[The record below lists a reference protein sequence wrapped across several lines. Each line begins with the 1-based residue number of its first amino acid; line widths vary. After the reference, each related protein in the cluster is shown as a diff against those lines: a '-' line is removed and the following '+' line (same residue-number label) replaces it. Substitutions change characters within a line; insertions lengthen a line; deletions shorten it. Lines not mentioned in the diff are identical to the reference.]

1 MDTLLPYLEIA
12 NKYIIMLK
20 RENAVLMEF
29 KRKSLE
35 LALAVRK
42 HEKERMIVDKKYAW
56 VLARELLEIEESLN
70 D

>member
-1 MDTLLPYLEIA
+1 MKSQRELHELVEGELL
-12 NKYIIMLK
+12 
-20 RENAVLMEF
+20 EF

-70 D
+70 E